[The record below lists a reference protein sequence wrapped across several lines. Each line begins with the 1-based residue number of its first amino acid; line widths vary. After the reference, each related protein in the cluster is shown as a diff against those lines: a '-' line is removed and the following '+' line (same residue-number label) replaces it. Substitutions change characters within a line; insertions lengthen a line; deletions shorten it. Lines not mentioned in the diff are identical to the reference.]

1 MAVDDHQCRLG
12 VHGLSLPPG
21 QKRAGALMTVFPPD
35 LDPELVERLITTGGG
50 QLAKKMGIELLELS
64 AERSVATMPVE
75 GNRQVIGL
83 LHGGAHV
90 VLAESLGS
98 ISAAIHAGPGRIAV
112 GIEINATHSKAVSS
126 GVVTATCEALVL
138 GRTLATHSIT
148 ICDEQGTRL
157 STIRMTNYLKDAPSP
172 N

>member
-1 MAVDDHQCRLG
+1 
-12 VHGLSLPPG
+12 
-21 QKRAGALMTVFPPD
+21 MTVFPPG

-148 ICDEQGTRL
+148 IRDEQGTRL